1 MVKRKDVYDFNLR
14 FLGNLIDNPLG
25 DLYDE
30 LEILQTR
37 KISCKIFCLIFLFS
51 FQLNCRDE
59 QLKNEANYLD
69 DEFFV
74 LVSE

>member
-37 KISCKIFCLIFLFS
+37 KISCKIFALF
-51 FQLNCRDE
+51 FC
-59 QLKNEANYLD
+59 
-69 DEFFV
+69 FV
-74 LVSE
+74 FS